1 MRPVRLSL
9 SAKILLV
16 AALNVALVVF
26 VLGATRVGPWPVS
39 VEDVVLSTS
48 ADHVQDVT
56 RRFEVELSITPRE
69 QWDRLAADY
78 AAEYHADF
86 LVLLANGT
94 QVAGRSLPIP
104 DRVARRLA
112 GPRPG
117 PSVLPGLFGGPPP
130 DPGAGSGTVARFRPP
145 PPVFLLTSLQ
155 APHFWIGASIS
166 VPSPQRMAPASDTLL
181 IVSNEVF
188 TNPFLARTVR
198 LAMLTFAAV
207 VIAIVCWLP
216 LLRGLTRAIH
226 ALESATAR
234 IADGRFDN
242 RANEGRGDELGRLG
256 RSINQMASRIDSLVS
271 GQTRFLGDT
280 AHELR
285 SPLGRM
291 QVAIELLDQ
300 RVGAADRPYLSDV
313 RDDIDELVRL
323 TDDLLEFTRTR
334 LAGRDEPPRPTDVG
348 EVIARVV
355 RAEGKG
361 AIISVQ
367 VSDGS
372 VAMARPD
379 DLVRALSNIVR
390 NAVRYAGHA
399 GPVCLSADRHDD
411 VIQIVIADAGP
422 GVPEEA
428 LDRIFTPFYRVDP
441 SRARRSGGAGLGLAI
456 ARSSIEASGGSVT
469 AANRAPSGLE
479 LIVTLPS
486 A

>member
-39 VEDVVLSTS
+39 IEEVVLSAS

-69 QWDRLAADY
+69 QWDRLTADY

-86 LVLLANGT
+86 LVLLADGT
-94 QVAGRSLPIP
+94 QVAGRPLPLP
-104 DRVARRLA
+104 ERVVRRLA
-112 GPRPG
+112 GPHPG
-117 PSVLPGLFGGPPP
+117 PSLLPGLFGGPPP
-130 DPGAGSGTVARFRPP
+130 DPGAGSDTVARFRPP
-145 PPVFLLTSLQ
+145 PPVFLLTSLR

-166 VPSPQRMAPASDTLL
+166 VPSPQRMVPASDTLL
-181 IVSNEVF
+181 IVSNDVF
-188 TNPFLARTVR
+188 ANPFLARTVR
-198 LAMLTFAAV
+198 LAMLAFAAV

-242 RANEGRGDELGRLG
+242 RVNEKRGDELGRLG

-285 SPLGRM
+285 SPLARM

-300 RVGAADRPYLSDV
+300 RVSDADRPYLRDV
-313 RDDIDELVRL
+313 RDDLNELVRL

-355 RAEGKG
+355 RAEGR
-361 AIISVQ
+361 AANISVQ
-367 VSDGS
+367 VPDGS
-372 VAMARPD
+372 VAMVRPD
-379 DLVRALSNIVR
+379 DLVRALGNIVR
-390 NAVRYAGHA
+390 NAMRHA
-399 GPVCLSADRHDD
+399 GDSGPIYVSASCHDR
-411 VIQIVIADAGP
+411 VIRIVVADSGP
-422 GVPEEA
+422 GVPDDA
-428 LDRIFTPFYRVDP
+428 LDRIFSPFFRVDP
-441 SRARRSGGAGLGLAI
+441 SRTRRSGGAGLGLAI

-469 AANRAPSGLE
+469 AVNRTPSGLE